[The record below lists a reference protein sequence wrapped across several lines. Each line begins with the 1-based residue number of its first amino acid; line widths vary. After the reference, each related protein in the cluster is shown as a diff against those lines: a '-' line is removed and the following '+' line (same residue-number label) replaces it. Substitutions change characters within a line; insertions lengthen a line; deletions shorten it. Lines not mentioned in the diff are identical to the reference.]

1 METKKI
7 IKIRSLT
14 PPTVCESKLGPAQ
27 EQQEFESNEVRVS
40 LLADVNND
48 TACPWRIFPKRIFA
62 RRSPSPD
69 SANEREQGAVPR
81 EQAPPA
87 CYYDRTAVRAREAL
101 ALTFVDEELAPRAIP
116 ERIYAR
122 KLCSGARK
130 HQQVSSLAFG
140 KLFPAADV
148 ASKSR
153 RPNSRG
159 RPQNRGDRRFREPF
173 RPKPVVA

>member
-1 METKKI
+1 MRKWFSWVETKKI

-14 PPTVCESKLGPAQ
+14 PPTVCESELGPAR

-40 LLADVNND
+40 LLADVDDD
-48 TACPWRIFPKRIFA
+48 TARPWGIFPKGKFT
-62 RRSPSPD
+62 RRSPSQD
-69 SANEREQGAVPR
+69 SANESEQGAVPR

-87 CYYDRTAVRAREAL
+87 CYYDRTVVRAREAL
-101 ALTFVDEELAPRAIP
+101 ALSFVDEELAPRAIP

-122 KLCSGARK
+122 KPHTSACERPPALT
-130 HQQVSSLAFG
+130 FG
-140 KLFPAADV
+140 KHLAAADV

-159 RPQNRGDRRFREPF
+159 RPQI
-173 RPKPVVA
+173 

>member
-1 METKKI
+1 MQKWFSWVETKKI

-14 PPTVCESKLGPAQ
+14 PPTVCESELGPAR

-40 LLADVNND
+40 LLAEVDDD
-48 TACPWRIFPKRIFA
+48 TACPWGIFPKGIFA
-62 RRSPSPD
+62 CRSPD
-69 SANEREQGAVPR
+69 SANESEGAVPQ

-87 CYYDRTAVRAREAL
+87 CYNYSTTVRARKAL
-101 ALTFVDEELAPRAIP
+101 ALSFIDKELAPREIP
-116 ERIYAR
+116 ERIFAR
-122 KLCSGARK
+122 KLCLGARK

-153 RPNSRG
+153 
-159 RPQNRGDRRFREPF
+159 
-173 RPKPVVA
+173 